1 MNYFKLLTSTAG
13 IVLAYSD
20 AQRTFEQL
28 CFENGYAAESYSVV
42 TEDGYVS

>member
-1 MNYFKLLTSTAG
+1 MNYFKILSTTAA
-13 IVLAYSD
+13 IAFAYKD
-20 AQRTFEQL
+20 VHRTFEQM